1 MGKRETEKL
10 VKEIWK
16 EKLVEMQAGKHTD
29 LTEFIF
35 QHLQKRVGI
44 VATVVEMGTN
54 LLYSAW
60 RYSFDADC
68 SPVPQGADGG
78 HQRRRLPP
86 AGGTSGGI
94 SYLQHPCL
102 LTLRTG
108 IQNYGCLSMIG
119 PHVPRP
125 VLFPY

>member
-68 SPVPQGADGG
+68 SLFLKVLTGD
-78 HQRRRLPP
+78 
-86 AGGTSGGI
+86 I
-94 SYLQHPCL
+94 NEDVYLQQVELQVGFRTYSIHVCSPC
-102 LTLRTG
+102 
-108 IQNYGCLSMIG
+108 
-119 PHVPRP
+119 
-125 VLFPY
+125 VLENKIMDA